1 MPDSFNQAMS
11 QVYRHLAEKE
21 VTEAVMLGEEILSDI
36 LQEWHSDRSD
46 AVACRYIAATC
57 AYAMALLPM
66 QRQQE
71 AYAACMT
78 ALAYTA
84 RNNVDASGL
93 LALTLIAWQIIEHT
107 LANTEPSSDSMARD
121 YMAQLTSAIGSLM
134 YKFYYETGSSNPDD
148 PALNDAYT
156 SLSVIMQCV
165 DVNRQ
170 VDDRVPFIST
180 ILRLSEALGL
190 IQ

>member
-1 MPDSFNQAMS
+1 MPDSFNQAIS

-36 LQEWHSDRSD
+36 LEEWRADRSD
-46 AVACRYIAATC
+46 AVACRYVAATC

-107 LANTEPSSDSMARD
+107 LANTEPSADSMARD

-148 PALNDAYT
+148 PALNDAYA

>member
-1 MPDSFNQAMS
+1 MPDSFNQAIS

-36 LQEWHSDRSD
+36 LQEWHSNRSD
-46 AVACRYIAATC
+46 AVACRYVAASC

-71 AYAACMT
+71 AYAVCMT

-84 RNNVDASGL
+84 RHNVDASGL
-93 LALTLIAWQIIEHT
+93 LALTLIAWQIIENT
-107 LANTEPSSDSMARD
+107 LANTEPSADSMARE

-134 YKFYYETGSSNPDD
+134 YKFYYETGNSNPDD
-148 PALNDAYT
+148 PALNDAYA

-170 VDDRVPFIST
+170 VDDRVPVIST
-180 ILRLSEALGL
+180 ILRLSETLGL